1 MKYAMVTGCDH
12 GLGLYLARELLK
24 RGYKTIACCLR
35 EPPVELEEAH
45 PGSVHLLRLDIGSD
59 ESVKRTRDSVA
70 RIVPKLDLL
79 INNAGILGEMES
91 GPDDPLDFEMMQRVI
106 NVNALGTLRVTAA
119 MLPLLRLGKEKTIV
133 NISSEAGSIQ
143 DCERTGWFGYCMSKA
158 ANNMQGA
165 LIHNSF
171 RLEGGRVYQIHPGHM
186 ATYMRGHLDTT
197 AQITPSESA
206 AGILKTVLDG
216 NYPISKRPM
225 YLDYTGE
232 ELHW

>member
-1 MKYAMVTGCDH
+1 MKYAMITGCDH
-12 GLGLYLARELLK
+12 GLGLHLARESLK
-24 RGYKTIACCLR
+24 RGYDAIVCYLR
-35 EPPVELEEAH
+35 DPPMELEEEH
-45 PGSVHLLRLDIGSD
+45 PGSVHPLRLDIGSD
-59 ESVKRTRDSVA
+59 ASVKRTRDSA
-70 RIVPKLDLL
+70 AGIVPKLDLL
-79 INNAGILGEMES
+79 INNAGILGQMES

-119 MLPLLRLGKEKTIV
+119 MLPLLRLGEEKTIV

-171 RLEGGRVYQIHPGHM
+171 RLEGGRVYQIHPGHV

-197 AQITPSESA
+197 APITPAESA
-206 AGILKTVLDG
+206 VSILKTVLDKR
-216 NYPISKRPM
+216 YPVSKRPM
-225 YLDYTGE
+225 YLDYAGK
-232 ELHW
+232 ELRW

>member
-12 GLGLYLARELLK
+12 GLGLHLARELLK
-24 RGYKTIACCLR
+24 RGYHTIACCLR
-35 EPPVELEEAH
+35 DLPGELEEEH

-59 ESVKRTRDSVA
+59 ESVKRTRDSVG

-79 INNAGILGEMES
+79 INNAGILGEMEA
-91 GPDDPLDFEMMQRVI
+91 GPDEPLDFEMMQRVI

-119 MLPLLRLGKEKTIV
+119 MLPLLRLGAEKTIV

-165 LIHNSF
+165 LIHNAF
-171 RLEGGRVYQIHPGHM
+171 RLEGGRVYQIHPGHVS
-186 ATYMRGHLDTT
+186 TYMRGHLDTT
-197 AQITPSESA
+197 AKITPAESA

-216 NYPISKRPM
+216 SYAVSERPL
-225 YLDYTGE
+225 YLDYAGK